1 MPTELV
7 TSQIIRV
14 LLVED
19 SPTEAML
26 IEAALADSEDVQF
39 DVSHTTCLKETQI
52 ALQQQSFDIVVLD
65 LTLPECS
72 GMETF
77 TRLHASCPTV
87 PVVILTANASKTI
100 ALESVKQG
108 AQDYILKEQ
117 IENMQLSMSLRYAI
131 ERKKSEESLKKA
143 QHEVEE
149 AYRELKETQAQLVQ
163 NEKLASIGQ
172 LAAGVAHEMNTPL
185 GFISS
190 NIQTLKS
197 YINKFKDIHQEV
209 IQLCDQIGQS
219 ESQPIQGKVDEI
231 QSMHQKLKIDFI
243 LEDAHDLVDES
254 QEGLDTVAEI
264 VQSLRDFTRID
275 QAESYSEYDLN
286 HAWES
291 TLVMAK
297 SELKNI
303 DVETRLGEIPSVYCN
318 PTQINEIFL
327 SVTRN
332 AIEALET
339 NSQDAP
345 KLTIQTSLAGDRVI
359 CKIQDN
365 GPGIP
370 DDILAHVF
378 DPFFTT
384 KAVGAGKGLG
394 LSSAHDIIVAKH
406 QGKIDIETC
415 VGQGTTVSIEL
426 PIRRANDLNESP
438 KEESHHESH

>member
-1 MPTELV
+1 MPTDII

-26 IEAALADSEDVQF
+26 IEAALADNEDVLF
-39 DVSHTTCLKETQI
+39 DVCHTICLKDTQL
-52 ALQQQSFDIVVLD
+52 ALKQQSFDIVVLD

-131 ERKKSEESLKKA
+131 ERKKAEESLKKA
-143 QHEVEE
+143 QQDVEE
-149 AYRELKETQAQLVQ
+149 AYSELQKTQAQLVQ

-219 ESQPIQGKVDEI
+219 NLQPIQEKAEAI

-243 LEDAHDLVDES
+243 LQDAHDLVNES

-297 SELKNI
+297 SELKDIN
-303 DVETRLGEIPSVYCN
+303 VETHLGEIPSVYCN

-332 AIEALET
+332 AIEAFET
-339 NSQDAP
+339 SSQDTP
-345 KLTIQTSLAGDRVI
+345 QLTIQTSLVGDRVVS
-359 CKIQDN
+359 KIQDN
-365 GPGIP
+365 GPGIA
-370 DDILAHVF
+370 DDVLAHVF

-394 LSSAHDIIVAKH
+394 LSSAHDIIVTKH
-406 QGKIDIETC
+406 QGKIDIETL

-426 PIRRANDLNESP
+426 PICKANNLNDP
-438 KEESHHESH
+438 QTEESHESY